1 MKDRTDLPEVP
12 RIEVRGLQVGLFLL
26 DLVNNLFGA
35 SPASAK
41 GARVVA
47 IDRQGNERVIE
58 ECGSKREASQAA
70 ERLLDAVGRRGCP
83 GLGAGTRFA
92 RLLLVVASENAPE

>member
-70 ERLLDAVGRRGCP
+70 ERLRMQLVEEGARAWAQERGLP
-83 GLGAGTRFA
+83 G
-92 RLLLVVASENAPE
+92 SYW